1 MPPSQVKRKEV
12 ESPRRSKSLGGRN
25 PSTLKPCKKPA
36 GGLNPSIIN
45 TTKRLEVLG
54 GQNPSTTKITHQ
66 RQPIEF
72 TVPLHRR
79 TSTDPLSP
87 ITYSRTY
94 NTEDLGKM
102 GRALG
107 VNVREDLL

>member
-54 GQNPSTTKITHQ
+54 GQNPSTTKITQNDNLSSLLFLFIDELAQTRYH
-66 RQPIEF
+66 
-72 TVPLHRR
+72 PLH
-79 TSTDPLSP
+79 THVHTTLK
-87 ITYSRTY
+87 T
-94 NTEDLGKM
+94 
-102 GRALG
+102 
-107 VNVREDLL
+107 